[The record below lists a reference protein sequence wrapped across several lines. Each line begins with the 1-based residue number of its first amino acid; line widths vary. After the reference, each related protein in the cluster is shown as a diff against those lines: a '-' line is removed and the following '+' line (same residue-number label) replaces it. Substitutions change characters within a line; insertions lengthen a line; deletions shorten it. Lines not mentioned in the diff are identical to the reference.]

1 MTRKKTA
8 DRIIDAALQLISEK
22 GYTAATTKAI
32 AELAGVNEVTIFRH
46 FGCKHE
52 IVKAIIDKFSYNPVL
67 QNIVRENVSWDLET
81 DLLNF
86 SNKYYE
92 YMMSIKDF
100 VMIGFRESMQFPE
113 INEEIAN
120 VPLHIKKEL
129 IHYFKE
135 MYNQGKIREVN
146 FEAAAL
152 SLIALNFG
160 LFISRARLGVNVTLV
175 PTEELIKTNVSI
187 FSRGLTP

>member
-1 MTRKKTA
+1 MTKKKTA

-52 IVKAIIDKFSYNPVL
+52 ILKAIIDKFSYSPVL
-67 QNIVRENVSWDLET
+67 QNIVRENVKWDLET

-86 SNKYYE
+86 SKKYYE

-113 INEEIAN
+113 IDEEIAN

-129 IHYFKE
+129 IHYFNE

-160 LFISRARLGVNVTLV
+160 LFISRARLGENVTLV

>member
-1 MTRKKTA
+1 LTTKKTA

-52 IVKAIIDKFSYNPVL
+52 ILKAIIDKFSYNPVL
-67 QNIVRENVSWDLET
+67 QKTMRENVIWDLEK
-81 DLLNF
+81 DLLSF
-86 SNKYYE
+86 SIKYFE

-100 VMIGFRESMQFPE
+100 VMIGFKEAMQFPE
-113 INEEIAN
+113 INEELAN
-120 VPLHIKKEL
+120 VPLFIKNEL
-129 IHYFKE
+129 MIYFRE
-135 MYNQGKIREVN
+135 MHSKGNIIEVN
-146 FEAAAL
+146 YEAAAL

-160 LFISRARLGVNVTLV
+160 HFISRARLGETVSQL
-175 PTEELIKTNVSI
+175 PTEELLKTSVSI